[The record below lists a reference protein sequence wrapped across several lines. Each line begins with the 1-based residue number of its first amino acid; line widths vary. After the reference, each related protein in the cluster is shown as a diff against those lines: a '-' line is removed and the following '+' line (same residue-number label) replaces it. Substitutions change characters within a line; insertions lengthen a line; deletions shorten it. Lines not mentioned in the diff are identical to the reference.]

1 MARWPGGA
9 SLAPGST
16 WRGAIVT
23 PDGRTVVAVLELS
36 RYKPGGGLYVG
47 EQLAKFSTAT
57 GKVTATLNNLNVPR
71 MGGYKQILYTNPSG
85 NVLVVSN
92 ARPGMSAGP

>member
-1 MARWPGGA
+1 M
-9 SLAPGST
+9 
-16 WRGAIVT
+16 
-23 PDGRTVVAVLELS
+23 AVLELS
-36 RYKPGGGLYVG
+36 RYKPGGGLRVG

-71 MGGYKQILYTNPSG
+71 MGGYEQILYTNPSG

-92 ARPGMSAGP
+92 ARPGMSAGVLHGDTYTPIPWSTHIATAAW